1 MKYLL
6 DTCTVSDF
14 IKGEPGVLD
23 AIKRTPP
30 DQIAISVVTRME
42 IDYGLLLNPQRA
54 KKLTPLLDAF
64 LSSIITL
71 PFEDAD
77 AKAAATVRAAQ
88 RQIGQPIGPYDCQI
102 AGCGLARGLVVVTAN
117 EAEFRRVI
125 GLCVENWRM

>member
-14 IKGEPGVLD
+14 IKGEPGVLGT
-23 AIKRTPP
+23 IKRTSP

-71 PFEDAD
+71 PFDDAD
-77 AKAAATVRAAQ
+77 AKAAATVRAAL
-88 RQIGQPIGPYDCQI
+88 RQIGRPIGPYDCQI
-102 AGCGLARGLVVVTAN
+102 AGCALARGLVVVTAN
-117 EAEFRRVI
+117 EAEFRRVS
-125 GLCVENWRM
+125 GLCVENWRV